1 MITIST
7 GDLLGLLTDVM
18 PLATDSK
25 DSPQYGV
32 LLEWTD
38 AMSDGGRLR
47 AHATN
52 GGLTAGVSSWDP
64 DDREIYVAP
73 DEFAYVPGR
82 SFEDEPAW
90 RAFIAMPDVA
100 EIVKTFKLPAKFLWI
115 PLRVKVND
123 TGTRLIIERSRDT
136 GKTQHL
142 MTVQPTGTEAAVPD
156 IDAMVEGA
164 LHRLRPR
171 NGIKM
176 WGHRIAAF
184 ANASRRGPLDLTF
197 TNAGPVVVR
206 VGDRFAGTL
215 TAEKPERSASV
226 LRDGAGVM
234 VGAS

>member
-32 LLEWTD
+32 LLEWD
-38 AMSDGGRLR
+38 RANLR

-52 GGLTAGVSSWDP
+52 GGLTAGVSSWNP
-64 DDREIYVAP
+64 DDRAIYVAP
-73 DEFAYVPGR
+73 DEFAYVPGP
-82 SFEDEPAW
+82 SWDEQEPTW
-90 RAFIAMPDVA
+90 RVFIAMPDVA

-115 PLRVKVND
+115 PLNVKAND
-123 TGTRLIIERSRDT
+123 AGTVLVVERSREY

-156 IDAMVEGA
+156 IDAMVEG
-164 LHRLRPR
+164 HLRHQLAVNR
-171 NGIKM
+171 VGV